1 MTDEDYGLVQKDYK
15 ILVMT
20 QTFPGY
26 YGKADTIAQARKN
39 CLGESGNSREYKDK
53 MIAWLVHKDT
63 TITGLGGFQYPNKA
77 PEPIRLGKV

>member
-1 MTDEDYGLVQKDYK
+1 MTDEDYSVVQKDYK

-39 CLGESGNSREYKDK
+39 CLAESGNNSGFKDK
-53 MIAWLVHKDT
+53 LIAFLVHKDT
-63 TITGLGGFQYPNKA
+63 SITQMGGFRYPNKA
-77 PEPIRLGKV
+77 PAPVRLGKV